1 MKYKLHALF
10 LETETETYFFKYF
23 WDSFDAIVAGEAAGE
38 LIDQK
43 VVGYRVEEHLV
54 SEKFDTHNEQQY
66 FQLAENYECVFQ
78 I

>member
-23 WDSFDAIVAGEAAGE
+23 WESFDAIIAGEAAIE
-38 LIDQK
+38 LINQK
-43 VVGYRVEEHLV
+43 VTGYRVEEHQI
-54 SEKFDTHNEQQY
+54 SGKFDIHNEQQY
-66 FQLAENYECVFQ
+66 FQLAKNYEFVFQ